1 MLRRASPTIKL
12 PDAWTPAAK
21 WSASGASDSSP
32 NGWRA
37 WKSCPDRAVPGLFP
51 PEVVVQVKALACE
64 LPSQQQVP
72 LSRWS
77 VPELARQAVACG
89 LVASISDTTV
99 WRWLHQDA
107 IRPWQHRCWIFPR
120 DPDFAAKAGR
130 LLDLYEGVWQ
140 DEPLRDDEFVLSADE
155 KTSIQARA
163 RIHASQAARPGH
175 AMKVE
180 HEYERRGAWAYLAA
194 WDVHRA
200 KVFGR
205 CEAQSGIA
213 PFDRLVEQVME
224 QPPYKSARRVFWI
237 VDNGS
242 SHRGQTA
249 ATRLQTRYANLTLVH
264 GPVHASWLNQIE
276 IYFSILQQKVL
287 TPNEFPSLVA
297 VAERLRQFERHYEQ
311 IAQPFQWRFTRRDL
325 NQWLEKLA
333 HQDYQQS
340 ALAA

>member
-1 MLRRASPTIKL
+1 MMKL
-12 PDAWTPAAK
+12 PGAWIHVAK
-21 WSASGASDSSP
+21 WSVCGASDSSP
-32 NGWRA
+32 NAWLAWRN
-37 WKSCPDRAVPGLFP
+37 SPDRAGPGLFP
-51 PEVVVQVKALACE
+51 PEVVVQIKALACE
-64 LPSQQQVP
+64 LPSQHQVP
-72 LSRWS
+72 LARWS
-77 VPELARQAVACG
+77 VPEIARHAVQSG

-130 LLDLYEGVWQ
+130 LLDLYEGLWQ
-140 DEPLRDDEFVLSADE
+140 DQPLRGDEFVLSADE

-163 RIHASQAARPGH
+163 RIHASEPPRPHH

-194 WDVHRA
+194 WDVHQA

-213 PFDRLVEQVME
+213 PFDRLVEQVMG
-224 QPPYKSARRVFWI
+224 QSPYKSARRVFWI

-242 SHRGQTA
+242 SHRGQRA
-249 ATRLQTRYANLTLVH
+249 VARLQNRYGNLTLVH

-287 TPNEFPSLVA
+287 TPNDFPSL
-297 VAERLRQFERHYEQ
+297 AEAADRLAQFQRHYEQ
-311 IAQPFQWRFTRRDL
+311 IAQPFQWRFTRRNL
-325 NQWLEKLA
+325 NNSLEKLA
-333 HQDYQQS
+333 QQDRQQS

>member
-1 MLRRASPTIKL
+1 M
-12 PDAWTPAAK
+12 
-21 WSASGASDSSP
+21 
-32 NGWRA
+32 
-37 WKSCPDRAVPGLFP
+37 
-51 PEVVVQVKALACE
+51 QVKALACE